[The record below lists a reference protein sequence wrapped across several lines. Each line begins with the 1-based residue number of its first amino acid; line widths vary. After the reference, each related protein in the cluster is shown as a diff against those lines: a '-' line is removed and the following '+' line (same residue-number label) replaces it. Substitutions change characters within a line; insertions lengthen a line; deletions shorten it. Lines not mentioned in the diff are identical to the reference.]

1 MEDETCNQFV
11 GTGMGKQ
18 NNSICTQG
26 ELKKG
31 DAHED
36 FFAVLLKDTLKKI
49 GASRNIRCE
58 NRSLDDPRDK
68 AASSGDDGKNQ
79 NPSRVKIQMECFHP
93 LYDAVFDPIED
104 LQLLEGDQKLI
115 VVPDG
120 ALCLAPWAALS
131 ETQDL
136 HYSLT
141 DKSEV
146 IKDSPDDQPQ

>member
-1 MEDETCNQFV
+1 MLDALKIKYGCSSPLTRSNETEDLAHILRKISVLTIFIAMEDETCNQFV

-68 AASSGDDGKNQ
+68 AASSGDDGKN
-79 NPSRVKIQMECFHP
+79 
-93 LYDAVFDPIED
+93 
-104 LQLLEGDQKLI
+104 
-115 VVPDG
+115 
-120 ALCLAPWAALS
+120 
-131 ETQDL
+131 
-136 HYSLT
+136 
-141 DKSEV
+141 
-146 IKDSPDDQPQ
+146 